1 MVNGGLVI
9 TNDNC
14 IGCNKCISVCSCVG
28 ACRSSE
34 AEGRNRID
42 VDGSKCVACG
52 ACFDVCE
59 HNAREFT
66 DDTEEF
72 FNALKKGERISLLL
86 APAFKAN
93 YPGEYEKVLGGLKG
107 LGVNRIIS
115 VSFGADITTWGY
127 LNYIQKHNFT
137 GGISQPCPAVVGYI
151 ERYIP
156 ELIPKLFPVQSPM
169 MCAAIYAR
177 KVMGITDKLAF
188 ISPCIAKKLE
198 MEEPANK
205 GYIQY
210 NVTFSHL
217 MEYVKKHN
225 IHGDLC
231 SDEIEYGLGSLYPMP
246 GGLKENVYWFL
257 GESVFIR
264 QIEGEK
270 HMYEFLEKNKDR
282 IAKDKTP
289 YLFIDAL
296 NCADGCL
303 CGTATEPEIS
313 KTDDAL
319 YNVLKIREDVKK
331 NSLASAWSKKLSPK
345 QRLRKFNHQFRN
357 LDLNDYLRT
366 YENLSAQCRNSI
378 PSEEQKQAIF
388 NSMNKTT
395 YETQHINCSCCG
407 YDSCEDM
414 VTAIHNGFNK
424 KENCI
429 YYIKNQ
435 VEEQREN
442 AMMLAKENEEEK
454 EIVKQQ
460 GENIIVTVNE
470 INDSFEVLHEAV
482 DNMAD
487 GNASNAEESTE
498 IAKHMHEIT
507 DFCRDLNKSMYEIN
521 DMIAE
526 LTHNNEDVVSIAE
539 QTNLLAL
546 NAAIEAAR
554 AGEAGKGFAVVADE
568 INSLSME
575 SSNATSKIDAILKD
589 IIETVDSTHKVME
602 QNNEVVNVSSVR
614 LEDTVKIFKAMLKSS
629 EEVIGITGVL
639 KTELEDIVVIK
650 EQLLGV
656 MKRVDDSSK
665 NFMATTEG
673 ISASTEEQVAG
684 LANIVK
690 TMKDMQSG
698 MEQLYN
704 VLHNGKENKEQPSA

>member
-1 MVNGGLVI
+1 MVNGGLVV

-59 HNAREFT
+59 HSAREFI

-217 MEYVKKHN
+217 MEYVKRHN

-296 NCADGCL
+296 SNC
-303 CGTATEPEIS
+303 
-313 KTDDAL
+313 
-319 YNVLKIREDVKK
+319 
-331 NSLASAWSKKLSPK
+331 SKKGV
-345 QRLRKFNHQFRN
+345 R
-357 LDLNDYLRT
+357 
-366 YENLSAQCRNSI
+366 I
-378 PSEEQKQAIF
+378 PSNAH
-388 NSMNKTT
+388 NST
-395 YETQHINCSCCG
+395 
-407 YDSCEDM
+407 
-414 VTAIHNGFNK
+414 
-424 KENCI
+424 
-429 YYIKNQ
+429 
-435 VEEQREN
+435 
-442 AMMLAKENEEEK
+442 
-454 EIVKQQ
+454 
-460 GENIIVTVNE
+460 
-470 INDSFEVLHEAV
+470 
-482 DNMAD
+482 
-487 GNASNAEESTE
+487 
-498 IAKHMHEIT
+498 
-507 DFCRDLNKSMYEIN
+507 
-521 DMIAE
+521 
-526 LTHNNEDVVSIAE
+526 
-539 QTNLLAL
+539 
-546 NAAIEAAR
+546 
-554 AGEAGKGFAVVADE
+554 
-568 INSLSME
+568 
-575 SSNATSKIDAILKD
+575 
-589 IIETVDSTHKVME
+589 
-602 QNNEVVNVSSVR
+602 
-614 LEDTVKIFKAMLKSS
+614 
-629 EEVIGITGVL
+629 
-639 KTELEDIVVIK
+639 
-650 EQLLGV
+650 
-656 MKRVDDSSK
+656 
-665 NFMATTEG
+665 
-673 ISASTEEQVAG
+673 
-684 LANIVK
+684 
-690 TMKDMQSG
+690 
-698 MEQLYN
+698 
-704 VLHNGKENKEQPSA
+704 

>member
-546 NAAIEAAR
+546 NASIEAAR
-554 AGEAGKGFAVVADE
+554 AGEAGRGFAVVADE
-568 INSLSME
+568 INNL
-575 SSNATSKIDAILKD
+575 ATSSRDTASRSNESQGKILQYVSK
-589 IIETVDSTHKVME
+589 IIEDSQNLMDITTDINIRVDS
-602 QNNEVVNVSSVR
+602 
-614 LEDTVKIFKAMLKSS
+614 LA
-629 EEVIGITGVL
+629 
-639 KTELEDIVVIK
+639 
-650 EQLLGV
+650 
-656 MKRVDDSSK
+656 
-665 NFMATTEG
+665 
-673 ISASTEEQVAG
+673 ASTEQIAASAEVI
-684 LANIVK
+684 LTTSDDVK
-690 TMKDMQSG
+690 DRLG
-698 MEQLYN
+698 ALVED
-704 VLHNGKENKEQPSA
+704 NKRLG